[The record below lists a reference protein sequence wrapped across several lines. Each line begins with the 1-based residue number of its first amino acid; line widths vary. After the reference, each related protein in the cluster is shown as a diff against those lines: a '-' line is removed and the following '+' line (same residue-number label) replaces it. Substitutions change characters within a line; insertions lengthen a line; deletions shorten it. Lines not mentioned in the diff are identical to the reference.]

1 MLISLI
7 VPVYNVS
14 NVLKKTL
21 DSIHK
26 QSLQDME
33 VLCIDDCSTDC
44 SLEML
49 KDAAVQDSRIRVLYQ
64 EKNMGVGLAR
74 KRAVSESKGKY
85 IMFLDGDD
93 SLKHDACEKLA
104 ALMEQTH
111 VDILHFGTT
120 IKSMNNISAEE
131 AKKFRNFSKPYR
143 EFLER
148 DDLYNACFQEHL
160 FGFSLWNKIYQG
172 DIVRKAFDNF
182 PDVRMDIA
190 EDLLTFFMITCF
202 STTYGF
208 CDESFYIYN
217 FGGGITGGKTITLK
231 EMRNYAQQGDTL
243 RCLDAFLLKYGW
255 QEKCA
260 KARNWICETFADA
273 AIYNWLLGIG
283 EAQSAEALDIIAP
296 HFEPEDLLRSCVK
309 GLHEWGIQPR
319 KLAEWFR
326 GSAIVSPKKREIK
339 TIAAYYFR
347 AYNGGVERVM
357 TKLASIWY
365 DMGYRVLI
373 ITDEPENE
381 QDYPYPNCV
390 ARVCLSDLES
400 TEADPLTS
408 RVVNLSKTLQE
419 YKVDLFVSHAWCSP
433 NLLWDILAVKL
444 TGAAMVI
451 HTHSL
456 FSHGYRAQEVK
467 FPIQTAL
474 LGIYYDLADGI
485 VTLSD
490 IDTAWWKLW
499 HSRVF
504 HTSNP
509 VAGVYKKEHL
519 QEVQN
524 HDILWIGRISH
535 EKQPFLALQI
545 LRIVIN
551 RVPDAVLHIV
561 GSADDTAYFQQF
573 KNEIERL
580 GLTKSVIIHG
590 YQTNVDRYYEMCRL
604 CLFTSAYEGFLL
616 TMVESKM
623 NARPCVTFDL
633 KKLDMVREGYGM
645 RIVPQGDT
653 AAAANA
659 IIEIL
664 LDPTL
669 WKELSRE
676 AYESARPICE
686 FSQSDIWKKI
696 IEGVSVPYVQE
707 ATSLED
713 VAVRIQANDLLTGF
727 ELLGNE
733 IRYYREASEWNAKQ
747 LESLK
752 HDTAPYIEHSKILEQ
767 QLETNTPQLYGSR
780 LLLKKFRTFIRC
792 LKEYGLKE
800 TLKIA
805 RDKLQKLFSQ
815 S

>member
-120 IKSMNNISAEE
+120 IKSMNNISSEE

-296 HFEPEDLLRSCVK
+296 HFEPEDLLRSCIK

-319 KLAEWFR
+319 KLAEWSR

-347 AYNGGVERVM
+347 AYNGGIERVM
-357 TKLASIWY
+357 TELASIWCE
-365 DMGYRVLI
+365 MGYRVLI
-373 ITDEPENE
+373 ITDELINDK
-381 QDYPYPNCV
+381 DYPYPECV
-390 ARVCLSDLES
+390 LRICLNNQETTS
-400 TEADPLTS
+400 ADSLTNH
-408 RVVNLSKTLQE
+408 VINLCRTIRE
-419 YKVDLFVSHAWCSP
+419 YQVDLFVSHAWCSP

-444 TGAAMVI
+444 MGTAMVI
-451 HTHSL
+451 HTHNQ
-456 FSHGYRAQEVK
+456 FSHGYRAREVEY
-467 FPIQTAL
+467 PIQTAM
-474 LGIYYDLADGI
+474 LGIYYDLVDGI

-490 IDTAWWKLW
+490 VDTAWWKLW
-499 HSRVF
+499 HPMVF

-509 VAGVYKKEHL
+509 VAWKYEKKL
-519 QEVQN
+519 DQEPQN
-524 HDILWIGRISH
+524 HDILWIARISP
-535 EKQPFLALQI
+535 EKQPFLALHIMKMVLQ
-545 LRIVIN
+545 

-561 GSADDTAYFQQF
+561 GSAEEESYYQQF
-573 KNEIERL
+573 LQEIEKL
-580 GLTKSVIIHG
+580 KLMNSIIIHG
-590 YQTNVDRYYEMCRL
+590 FQTKVDKYYEKCRV
-604 CLFTSAYEGFLL
+604 CLFTSVYEGFPL
-616 TMVESKM
+616 TIVESKM
-623 NARPCVTFDL
+623 KARPCVTFDL
-633 KKLDMVREGYGM
+633 KNLDMVREGKGM

-653 AAAANA
+653 TAAANA
-659 IIEIL
+659 IVEIL
-664 LDPTL
+664 LDPVL
-669 WKELSRE
+669 WKRLSRD
-676 AYESARPICE
+676 AHESASSICD
-686 FSQSDIWKKI
+686 FSQKDAWKKI
-696 IEGVSVPYVQE
+696 IEGVSVPYTHE
-707 ATSLED
+707 APILES

-733 IRYYREASEWNAKQ
+733 IKYYREAFEWNAKQ
-747 LESLK
+747 IERLQSEIARYSESG
-752 HDTAPYIEHSKILEQ
+752 KILEQ
-767 QLETNTPQLYGSR
+767 QLEMNTPQLRGSR
-780 LLLKKFRTFIRC
+780 LLLKKLRTFIRC